1 MKSLFIA
8 VLAFTTASAFAQ
20 PKGSSAYAGLTQFLN
35 TEFIQKFEQSRNKAE
50 QAVRDFNR
58 IKNEFSQEDAQ
69 RVMDAYN
76 ASAEQFNQVLYNI
89 KNDLLDKKKR
99 KFIIEYPN
107 DYSRQ
112 IETDLNTAKAYY
124 ENNFQTVIFEV
135 TGGRVSGMPFLAL
148 LPEIIKYGKIA
159 FQLFQSIKA
168 EIKKYNDAM
177 LEDHLIQPYRFHS
190 WNELESLN

>member
-1 MKSLFIA
+1 MRFQILLIFLFAA
-8 VLAFTTASAFAQ
+8 VASFAQ
-20 PKGSSAYAGLTQFLN
+20 PKGNSTYAGLTQFLN
-35 TEFIQKFEQSRNKAE
+35 TEFVQKFEQSRNKAE

-58 IKNEFSQEDAQ
+58 IKDEFAPEDVM

-89 KNDLLDKKKR
+89 KADLLDRQKR
-99 KFIIEYPN
+99 KFIIQYPQ

-112 IETDLNTAKAYY
+112 IETDLNVAKDYY
-124 ENNFQTVIFEV
+124 QSHFQNVVFEV

-159 FQLFQSIKA
+159 FQIFQNIKA
-168 EIKKYNDAM
+168 EIKKYNDSI

-190 WNELESLN
+190 WNELE